1 MFHKSAFL
9 LLVLAIALAIAE
21 PPRFLSRPNRFQ
33 QRRPFLAR
41 QQSVPA
47 APQPEFAAYP
57 SADELKPENPFQVE
71 EETSEPDLVY
81 GPPDATYGPPLPATD
96 PLPAVESPPQFAT
109 NPDAEEFERLTQ
121 SRPSSRVQQRPQQQ
135 RAQVHLVQRTQHPQR
150 LQQRN
155 RQQNA
160 VVKQVVNAPQRQ
172 KATIKRVVST
182 QQFVARPAPALAA
195 AVVVAAP
202 IAAVASTA
210 VAPAKVVIS
219 SERLVAVE
227 PAPAFSAAVST
238 PLGESYV
245 VINSPF
251 ALTSQFQSW

>member
-33 QRRPFLAR
+33 QRRQFLAR

-57 SADELKPENPFQVE
+57 SADELKPENPFQAE
-71 EETSEPDLVY
+71 EETIEPDLVY

-121 SRPSSRVQQRPQQQ
+121 SRPSLRVQQRPQQQ
-135 RAQVHLVQRTQHPQR
+135 RAQVHLVQRTQR
-150 LQQRN
+150 LQQRKI
-155 RQQNA
+155 QQKA
-160 VVKQVVNAPQRQ
+160 IVKQVVNAPQRQ
-172 KATIKRVVST
+172 EATIKRVVST
-182 QQFVARPAPALAA
+182 QQLVARPAPAPAA

-202 IAAVASTA
+202 IAAAASTA

-219 SERLVAVE
+219 SQRLVAVE
-227 PAPAFSAAVST
+227 PAPAFSAAVNT